1 MLFDKLRLSALLLS
15 GADNFYKQYFERTW
29 SVTCLTC
36 KISLS
41 MDHDIYLHRKQVFE
55 ILCLSRIPSS
65 GNLLVGHIKSKDPKL
80 GFAVKIVAHLCAK
93 ACD

>member
-1 MLFDKLRLSALLLS
+1 
-15 GADNFYKQYFERTW
+15 
-29 SVTCLTC
+29 
-36 KISLS
+36 

-93 ACD
+93 ECDWSKRKAKSSGILTVPKEKTVPYKHWG